1 MADGGT
7 RPISELK
14 VGAAVVATDPESG
27 ETTHEEVEFLHDN
40 VDHDLVELAVTLTD
54 GSTSTIQTTAEHPFW
69 DDTEKAWTNA
79 ASLKPGTSLRTPD
92 NKTDVTVSTAATFL
106 GVRHM
111 LNLTVANI
119 HTYYVLAGKTPVLVH
134 NCGEIPWTSGRV
146 SSASRAIDQGA
157 TKINVGSRAE
167 AEELFLGKFQ
177 GEGYRNASGFDGVG
191 TKQYFGEK
199 RGTYHWDD
207 QVGADGRVLGHG
219 AGNVDGALPHLQ
231 VHTFDGPIVRI
242 FWGG

>member
-1 MADGGT
+1 MVGGIAGARGLGKAARGCKNSFSPSTLVLMADGGT

-14 VGAAVVATDPESG
+14 VGDALVATDPESG

-54 GSTSTIQTTAEHPFW
+54 GSTSTTQTTAEHPFW

-119 HTYYVLAGKTPVLVH
+119 HTYYVLAGTTPVLVH
-134 NCGEIPWTSGRV
+134 NCGGGVDAKGNPCSCAAQNPTNWNPN
-146 SSASRAIDQGA
+146 SRP
-157 TKINVGSRAE
+157 T
-167 AEELFLGKFQ
+167 
-177 GEGYRNASGFDGVG
+177 
-191 TKQYFGEK
+191 FGHTFSE
-199 RGTYHWDD
+199 
-207 QVGADGRVLGHG
+207 HG
-219 AGNVDGALPHLQ
+219 AGARNTRSLTDRARSTGNDQ
-231 VHTFDGPIVRI
+231 GQ
-242 FWGG
+242 